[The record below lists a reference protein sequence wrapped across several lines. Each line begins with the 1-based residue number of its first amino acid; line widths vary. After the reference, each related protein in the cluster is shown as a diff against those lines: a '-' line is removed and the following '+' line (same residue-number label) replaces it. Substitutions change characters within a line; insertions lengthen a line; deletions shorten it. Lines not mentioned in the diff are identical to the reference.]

1 MNKEELNNLIYEALA
16 SCFDVETSLVSIF
29 DSTFSRPPALRFRF
43 RDKPKN
49 DETYIKIKNII
60 ARFEGKLKWEMLT
73 NENTKNYLI
82 KPSLLNIDN
91 EIYLFKNRLD
101 YISVIGEEEYEKK
114 LLHHSFLENMRY
126 GIHRRR
132 LKPAAIYG

>member
-49 DETYIKIKNII
+49 DETYIKIKNIM

-73 NENTKNYLI
+73 NLPNPTIKNVNENIQIFSHRKT
-82 KPSLLNIDN
+82 SCQ
-91 EIYLFKNRLD
+91 
-101 YISVIGEEEYEKK
+101 
-114 LLHHSFLENMRY
+114 FL
-126 GIHRRR
+126 
-132 LKPAAIYG
+132 